1 MTFLEK
7 IVADI
12 DWRTSELAT
21 LTSLPY
27 RYNIAE
33 IHVKTLLTYSIPAIY
48 ALWEGFVRQ
57 SFVEYSTHLNS
68 LYLPLNNVHENLL
81 THALTNGNDIALEN
95 PRVNFE
101 SKKKYIRTMLLK
113 HQTVLNVP
121 YEVPTKS
128 NVNYSVINDILTR
141 YNLEKLD
148 IKYKSK
154 LDKLLKYR
162 NEFAHGDR
170 DIPVEKKDVV
180 FFSNLIQD
188 LMVEIYSRIEKGFED
203 KTYLK

>member
-7 IVADI
+7 IAADI
-12 DWRTSELAT
+12 DWRISELAT

-57 SFVEYSTHLNS
+57 SFVEYSTYLNS

-81 THALTNGNDIALEN
+81 THALTNGTDIALEN

-101 SKKKYIRTMLLK
+101 SKKKYIRTMLVK

-121 YEVPTKS
+121 YEIPTKS
-128 NVNYSVINDILTR
+128 NVNYSVISDILNR
-141 YNLEKLD
+141 YNLGKLD
-148 IKYKSK
+148 IKFKSK
-154 LDKLLKYR
+154 LDKLLRYR
-162 NEFAHGDR
+162 NEFSHGER
-170 DIPVEKKDVV
+170 GIPIEKKDVES
-180 FFSNLIQD
+180 FSNLIQD
-188 LMVEIYSRIEKGFED
+188 LMVEVYSLIEKGYEN